1 MAVPPNTEA
10 RPVRARPS
18 HPSGRSHVTEIQ
30 RARVLTAAVETVA
43 ELGYAR
49 MSVAQ
54 VIARARVSRK
64 TFYDVFAGREDCFL
78 AAFDQALE
86 QAGELV
92 REAYAGEDSWRDG
105 IRAGLASLLA
115 MMD

>member
-78 AAFDQALE
+78 AAFE
-86 QAGELV
+86 QAISQAGV
-92 REAYAGEDSWRDG
+92 GMQEAYERSEER
-105 IRAGLASLLA
+105 R
-115 MMD
+115 